1 MLKRVVPFYV
11 ESVFKKVINHK
22 YDVHKTLHVD
32 NHTRIVESSLNHD
45 NRVIRLTGCG
55 CELKMDFR
63 LKKKH
68 IHFLV
73 IATKYLLKQCPS
85 TELDPKA

>member
-11 ESVFKKVINHK
+11 GSVFKKVINHK

-63 LKKKH
+63 LKTTTYSFALHSYKVF
-68 IHFLV
+68 IETMPFN
-73 IATKYLLKQCPS
+73 
-85 TELDPKA
+85 